1 MSKVYWDYKK
11 LNQEMEKIDQAGYQ
25 MPTRLYRVQEG
36 RTDVVIQNDLKGA
49 GLIRSYDEA
58 KQFMERKFGDNFQ
71 GYTREEYNQQIKS
84 LQDALGRERSYQGE
98 VREQRSQLNNIVN
111 DMNDELG
118 TDINPSRL
126 TTKDLYN
133 ATATLEA
140 ALLGCPEVAVYHLAF
155 PHIMG
160 LLRPIMFRTP
170 WFTLVNI
177 IARKTVIQ
185 ELLAY
190 LFTADNVADE
200 LRRILSDEAYK
211 KDMLA
216 SYEHIRTILGDTPA
230 AKGAAQRI
238 VRLVRA

>member
-36 RTDVVIQNDLKGA
+36 RTDIVIQNDLKGA
-49 GLIRSYDEA
+49 GLIRSYEEA

-133 ATATLEA
+133 AVKQANQMVKDSNAKSPMFYEYLADILE
-140 ALLGCPEVAVYHLAF
+140 GMSSAV
-155 PHIMG
+155 
-160 LLRPIMFRTP
+160 
-170 WFTLVNI
+170 
-177 IARKTVIQ
+177 
-185 ELLAY
+185 
-190 LFTADNVADE
+190 
-200 LRRILSDEAYK
+200 
-211 KDMLA
+211 
-216 SYEHIRTILGDTPA
+216 
-230 AKGAAQRI
+230 
-238 VRLVRA
+238 